1 MQSADLE
8 AQRSRAVRRVLLV
21 ILVANLLVVALKA
34 AVGFAT
40 GSLAVMGDAL
50 HASVD
55 AINNLFGLAVV
66 RVAAR
71 GPDADHP
78 YGHAKAETLGA
89 LVIVVFLSITLS
101 QLLDHSLE
109 RLLSGHA
116 PPAATPLAL
125 GVLVLTAAV
134 NLGVVAYETR
144 EGRRLRSEFL
154 IADAHHT
161 RADVLITLAVIAGLL
176 LSRQGLAW
184 ADPVLA
190 LLVAAMVVRIAV
202 QILRQ
207 ALPTLMDEAAVE
219 GEALARVARGVPG
232 VCDAYG
238 SRSRRAGA
246 HSFAELTISVEG
258 AASVTRGHE
267 IADAVEAALRREFG
281 LREVVVHVEPC
292 GGC

>member
-1 MQSADLE
+1 MQPDDLE

-55 AINNLFGLAVV
+55 AINNLFGVAVV
-66 RVAAR
+66 RVASR

-89 LVIVVFLSITLS
+89 IVIVVFLSITLS
-101 QLLDHSLE
+101 QLLDHSVG

-116 PPAATPLAL
+116 PPDSTPLAMAA
-125 GVLVLTAAV
+125 LVLTLVV

-144 EGRRLRSEFL
+144 AGRRLNSEFL

-161 RADVLITLAVIAGLL
+161 RADVFITVAVLGGLL
-176 LSRQGLAW
+176 LSRRGLAW

-190 LLVAAMVVRIAV
+190 LLVAGMVVRIAV

-219 GEALARVARGVPG
+219 GRALAAAARGVAG

-238 SRSRRAGA
+238 TRSRRAGV
-246 HSFAELTISVEG
+246 HSFAELTISVAG
-258 AASVTRGHE
+258 GASVARGHE
-267 IADAVEAALRREFG
+267 IADAVERTLQQQFR

-292 GGC
+292 GEC

>member
-1 MQSADLE
+1 MHAADLE

-34 AVGFAT
+34 AVGLAT

-66 RVAAR
+66 RVASR

-101 QLLDHSLE
+101 QLLDHSVE

-116 PPAATPLAL
+116 PPEAPPLAL
-125 GVLVLTAAV
+125 GVLGLTAAV

-144 EGRRLRSEFL
+144 AGRRLHSEFL

-161 RADVLITLAVIAGLL
+161 RADVLITLAVLAGLL
-176 LSRQGLAW
+176 LSRAGLAW

-219 GEALARVARGVPG
+219 GEALARVARGVAG

-238 SRSRRAGA
+238 TRSRRAGA
-246 HSFAELTISVEG
+246 QSFAELTISVEG
-258 AASVTRGHE
+258 AASVARGHE
-267 IADAVEAALRREFG
+267 IADAVEGTLRREFG

-292 GGC
+292 DGC

>member
-1 MQSADLE
+1 MQPDDLE

-21 ILVANLLVVALKA
+21 ILAANLLVVALKA

-55 AINNLFGLAVV
+55 AINNLFGVAVV
-66 RVAAR
+66 RVASR

-89 LVIVVFLSITLS
+89 IVIVVFLSITLS
-101 QLLDHSLE
+101 QLLDHSVG

-116 PPAATPLAL
+116 PPDSTPLAMAA
-125 GVLVLTAAV
+125 LVLTLVV

-144 EGRRLRSEFL
+144 AGRRLNSEFL

-161 RADVLITLAVIAGLL
+161 RADVFITLAVLAGLL
-176 LSRQGLAW
+176 LSQRGLAW

-190 LLVAAMVVRIAV
+190 LLVAGMVVRIAV

-219 GEALARVARGVPG
+219 GRELAAAARGVAG
-232 VCDAYG
+232 VCDAYRT
-238 SRSRRAGA
+238 RSRRAGA

-258 AASVTRGHE
+258 DASVARGHE
-267 IADAVEAALRREFG
+267 IADAVERTLQQRFR

-292 GGC
+292 DGC

>member
-1 MQSADLE
+1 MPAADLE

-101 QLLDHSLE
+101 QLLDHSLA

-116 PPAATPLAL
+116 PPDATPLAL

-219 GEALARVARGVPG
+219 GEVLARAARGVPG

-238 SRSRRAGA
+238 SRSRRAGV

-292 GGC
+292 DGC

>member
-116 PPAATPLAL
+116 PPDATPLAL

-292 GGC
+292 DGC

>member
-1 MQSADLE
+1 
-8 AQRSRAVRRVLLV
+8 VLVV

-40 GSLAVMGDAL
+40 GSLSVLGDAL

-55 AINNLFGLAVV
+55 AINNLFGIAVV

-89 LVIVVFLSITLS
+89 IGIVVFLSLTLS
-101 QLLDHSLE
+101 QLLDHSFQ
-109 RLLSGHA
+109 RLVSGH
-116 PPAATPLAL
+116 PPPGSSPLAL
-125 GVLVLTAAV
+125 ALLGLTLVV

-144 EGRRLRSEFL
+144 QGRRLRSEFL
-154 IADAHHT
+154 LADAEHT
-161 RADVLITLAVIAGLL
+161 RADVFITVAVMGGLL
-176 LSRQGLAW
+176 LSRRGLTW

-190 LLVAAMVVRIAV
+190 LLVAALVVRIAV

-207 ALPTLMDEAAVE
+207 ALPTMMDEAAVE
-219 GEALARVARGVPG
+219 GRALAAAARAVPG
-232 VCDAYG
+232 VCDAYRT
-238 SRSRRAGA
+238 RSRRAGV

-258 AASVTRGHE
+258 GASVARGHE
-267 IADAVEAALRREFG
+267 IADAVEQALQARFG
-281 LREVVVHVEPC
+281 LREVVVHVEPSDAC
-292 GGC
+292 

>member
-1 MQSADLE
+1 MHAADLE

-34 AVGFAT
+34 AVGLAT

-66 RVAAR
+66 RVASR

-101 QLLDHSLE
+101 QLLDHSVE

-116 PPAATPLAL
+116 PPEAPPLAL
-125 GVLVLTAAV
+125 GVLGLTAAV

-144 EGRRLRSEFL
+144 AGRRLHSEFL

-161 RADVLITLAVIAGLL
+161 RADVLITLAVLAGLL
-176 LSRQGLAW
+176 LSRAGLAW

-219 GEALARVARGVPG
+219 GEALARAARGVAG

-238 SRSRRAGA
+238 TRSRRAGA
-246 HSFAELTISVEG
+246 QSFAELTISVEG
-258 AASVTRGHE
+258 AASVARGHE
-267 IADAVEAALRREFG
+267 IADAVEGTLRREFG

-292 GGC
+292 DGC

>member
-66 RVAAR
+66 RVASR

-292 GGC
+292 DGC

>member
-292 GGC
+292 DGC

>member
-1 MQSADLE
+1 
-8 AQRSRAVRRVLLV
+8 VLLV

-34 AVGFAT
+34 AVGLAT

-109 RLLSGHA
+109 RLLSGH
-116 PPAATPLAL
+116 PPPDATPLAL
-125 GVLVLTAAV
+125 GILVLTAAV

-144 EGRRLRSEFL
+144 EGRRLHSEFL

-176 LSRQGLAW
+176 LSRLGLAW

-190 LLVAAMVVRIAV
+190 LLVAGMVVRIAV

-219 GEALARVARGVPG
+219 GEALARAARGVPG

-267 IADAVEAALRREFG
+267 IADAVEATLRREFG

-292 GGC
+292 DGC